1 MIGCIAYTAR
11 IGLMAGLIVPATVTA
26 HYPFPQINP
35 PAQPVGLANL
45 TPEERGDL
53 ALAHQEYIA
62 AIEAYREAPQ
72 NSAEVWNKLG
82 VAYHHLFALEEAR
95 KDYQHALHLRPNYP
109 QALNNLG
116 TIYYAKKDYRKAE
129 KYYHRSLRLDPEASV
144 YSNLG
149 VAYFA
154 QDHAQ
159 KGVAAFRAA
168 FALDPHVF
176 DVNAPQ
182 LVTEALPA
190 HDRAEQDFCL
200 ARLFAQAHDYKEAIT
215 FLRRALDEGFDNRKE
230 LLADQTLAALRMTP
244 QFTELMQEQKQP
256 PKLH

>member
-1 MIGCIAYTAR
+1 MVGCIAHAAR
-11 IGLMAGLIVPATVTA
+11 IGLMTALVVPAAVPA

-35 PAQPVGLANL
+35 PAQPVGLQNL

-53 ALAHQEYIA
+53 ALAHQQYIA

-82 VAYHHLFALEEAR
+82 VAWHHLFALEEAR

-116 TIYYAKKDYRKAE
+116 TIYYAKKEYRKAE
-129 KYYHRSLRLDPEASV
+129 KYYRRALRLDPEASI

-154 QDHAQ
+154 QDHVE
-159 KGVAAFRAA
+159 KGVAAFRTA
-168 FALDPHVF
+168 FAMDPHVF
-176 DVNAPQ
+176 DANAPQ

-190 HDRAEQDFCL
+190 RDRAQQDFCL
-200 ARLFAQAHDYKEAIT
+200 ARLFSQAHDYKDAIA
-215 FLRRALDEGFDNRKE
+215 FLRRALDEGFDNRKQ
-230 LLADQTLAALRMTP
+230 LLDDQMLASLRATP
-244 QFTELMQEQKQP
+244 EFAELMQEQKQP